1 LAQPRGFYAFQI
13 CAQAKNIYYPR
24 AHAKKKKEFQ
34 EVFGFLLWMKLDGNP
49 SHPAHNIPTPQTR
62 LGRLQLIIS
71 NFDSSNV
78 TFQRGVQCFIV
89 LLRDHIQTDKERAT

>member
-1 LAQPRGFYAFQI
+1 MRFRFALRRKISIIQELTP
-13 CAQAKNIYYPR
+13 
-24 AHAKKKKEFQ
+24 KKKEFQ

-49 SHPAHNIPTPQTR
+49 SRPAHNIPTPQTR

-78 TFQRGVQCFIV
+78 TFQRGVQCFII
-89 LLRDHIQTDKERAT
+89 LLRDHIQTEKERAT